1 MNFNWNKNINFY
13 ILLFI
18 FLFIVLIP
26 TCPYIQR
33 VPGRDSGVF
42 LYAGQQ
48 ILHGDIP
55 YRDFWDH
62 KPPLIF
68 YINSIGL
75 LLGAN
80 TIWGIWILEILFLFL
95 AAILSFELL
104 SQSFE
109 KNLSCVITLLW
120 LFSLSSIIQGG
131 NLTTEYAIPIQF
143 GILFLYFKS
152 QYKSNQLI
160 ENKFQDYLIYF
171 IIGILS
177 SLLILLKPNL
187 CSIPLALLIVLS
199 LSYIFQNQE
208 SKNPNG
214 KRILFFISGAILPI
228 VLFCIY
234 FLMNDSFFNF
244 YDAVIH
250 YNLVYSAQSSLMQKI
265 FSIYTGVNL
274 LFSIF
279 IIALA
284 GFFFWLSNIFLKK
297 YDINERFHLLMVVSI
312 SFPLELLF
320 TAYSGMG
327 YGHYFMSWLPILAV
341 LATYFLNSLIESLE
355 FTFWPPGHDG
365 WKTSKQLIVL
375 SFIISLFFVPFSY
388 TIAQDVFSISK
399 VNQND
404 EVISL
409 IENHTNTN
417 DYVLLWGAETKYN
430 FLTGRKSPT
439 KYTYQYPLLTRNYDT
454 TNKIQEFINEIQE
467 NKPKLIIDTS
477 ATNSRIPP
485 LDYSKRNQWKN
496 INDNSYDVEFEKFFR
511 YFDENY
517 KLIGMTKESKWDV
530 YVIKT
535 VNSSI

>member
-187 CSIPLALLIVLS
+187 CSIPLAVLIVLS
-199 LSYIFQNQE
+199 LSYVFQNQE
-208 SKNPNG
+208 SRNPNG

-244 YDAVIH
+244 YDVM
-250 YNLVYSAQSSLMQKI
+250 LC
-265 FSIYTGVNL
+265 
-274 LFSIF
+274 
-279 IIALA
+279 
-284 GFFFWLSNIFLKK
+284 
-297 YDINERFHLLMVVSI
+297 
-312 SFPLELLF
+312 
-320 TAYSGMG
+320 
-327 YGHYFMSWLPILAV
+327 
-341 LATYFLNSLIESLE
+341 
-355 FTFWPPGHDG
+355 
-365 WKTSKQLIVL
+365 
-375 SFIISLFFVPFSY
+375 
-388 TIAQDVFSISK
+388 
-399 VNQND
+399 
-404 EVISL
+404 
-409 IENHTNTN
+409 
-417 DYVLLWGAETKYN
+417 
-430 FLTGRKSPT
+430 
-439 KYTYQYPLLTRNYDT
+439 
-454 TNKIQEFINEIQE
+454 
-467 NKPKLIIDTS
+467 
-477 ATNSRIPP
+477 
-485 LDYSKRNQWKN
+485 
-496 INDNSYDVEFEKFFR
+496 
-511 YFDENY
+511 
-517 KLIGMTKESKWDV
+517 
-530 YVIKT
+530 
-535 VNSSI
+535 